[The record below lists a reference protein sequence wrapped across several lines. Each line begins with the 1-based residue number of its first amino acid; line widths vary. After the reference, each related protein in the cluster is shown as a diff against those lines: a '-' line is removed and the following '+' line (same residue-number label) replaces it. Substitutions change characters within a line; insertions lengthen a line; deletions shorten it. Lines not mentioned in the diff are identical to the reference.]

1 MESMEE
7 PTMENRVVSQ
17 SSLSSEFSYKA
28 HADLILHLT
37 EECKCSLT
45 EEDVDTKP

>member
-1 MESMEE
+1 MESMEDS
-7 PTMENRVVSQ
+7 TMENRVVNQ

-28 HADLILHLT
+28 HADLILRLT

-45 EEDVDTKP
+45 KEDADAKP